1 MAQTAHL
8 TRATPLTGAEMQQ
21 MATLG
26 PSFISTINIYTFI
39 STLFPAVKRRCS
51 PKHHRNSAAIIQIFS
66 HARSTAALQHGA
78 QLGTCYKALPFQQ

>member
-26 PSFISTINIYTFI
+26 PSFISTINIKIHLYPLYSPQLRGAAAQNITG
-39 STLFPAVKRRCS
+39 TL
-51 PKHHRNSAAIIQIFS
+51 
-66 HARSTAALQHGA
+66 
-78 QLGTCYKALPFQQ
+78 QQ